1 MGRIHISKVTPGMVL
16 ESDVF
21 NEANQ
26 LILPEG
32 LKVNDKAIEKL
43 TYYGITSVHIEGME
57 DDEEFLHDLLLLFEP
72 AWVAAVQVLLH
83 LEVTCCRI
91 CK

>member
-1 MGRIHISKVTPGMVL
+1 MNMGRIPVSKVTPGMVL

-32 LKVNDKAIEKL
+32 LKINEKAIEKM
-43 TYYGITSVHIEGME
+43 TQQGITSVRIEGM
-57 DDEEFLHDLLLLFEP
+57 DDDPEFLPKEDNE
-72 AWVAAVQVLLH
+72 
-83 LEVTCCRI
+83 
-91 CK
+91 

>member
-43 TYYGITSVHIEGME
+43 KTLV
-57 DDEEFLHDLLLLFEP
+57 
-72 AWVAAVQVLLH
+72 
-83 LEVTCCRI
+83 
-91 CK
+91 